1 MLNEVE
7 ESQQINF
14 LIVTLPLLCIYC
26 ASYRHWIKGRQG
38 TGWNTRT
45 GRSRNARAAL
55 DTEGTSG
62 LYKGPWF
69 MTWTSVTGSGSKGN
83 EAHVT
88 AEGQYQGICGVSM
101 QRRKE
106 WEKSPTIGFCKVMV
120 GGKTT
125 PMQATSTCSFVP
137 SAAVGTA
144 SSSLSLLPW
153 WFAALWMCCCTA
165 HPSSACTAVL
175 WRIMNLEQPNKEY
188 YIIQTSKVTGGR
200 RQPSGTIWHLS
211 LSTIISDTGL

>member
-7 ESQQINF
+7 ESQQIN
-14 LIVTLPLLCIYC
+14 LLTVTLPLLCIYC
-26 ASYRHWIKGRQG
+26 ASYSHWTKGRQG
-38 TGWNTRT
+38 TGWETCP
-45 GRSRNARAAL
+45 GRRRNARAAL

-62 LYKGPWF
+62 LTKARGSWI
-69 MTWTSVTGSGSKGN
+69 SGTGSGSKGN
-83 EAHVT
+83 EAHVA
-88 AEGQYQGICGVSM
+88 AEGQHRGICVVRM

-106 WEKSPTIGFCKVMV
+106 WEKSQTSGFWKAMA

-125 PMQATSTCSFVP
+125 PMQATSTRSFAP
-137 SAAVGTA
+137 SAAAGSA

-153 WFAALWMCCCTA
+153 CFAALWICCCTA

-175 WRIMNLEQPNKEY
+175 WRIMNLEQPNEEY

-211 LSTIISDTGL
+211 LSAIISDTGL